1 MSKVAQLLQ
10 NKGNQNIWKVRPD
23 DEVITALKLMAE
35 KNIGAVLVFD
45 GDKLAGIFS
54 ERDYARRVILQ
65 GKSPEHT
72 AVKEIM
78 SPKVLCV
85 KPTQAI
91 EECMALMRHHK
102 LRHLPVTEGDKI
114 VGIISVSDVME
125 ALMAEHKF
133 IIEQLEHYIQ
143 GY

>member
-10 NKGNQNIWKVRPD
+10 NRGHQNIWKVNPD

-35 KNIGAVLVFD
+35 KNIGAVLVSE
-45 GDKLAGIFS
+45 GDTLAGIFS
-54 ERDYARRVILQ
+54 ERDYARRVILE

-78 SPKVLCV
+78 SGKVLCV
-85 KPTQAI
+85 RPTQTI
-91 EECMALMRHHK
+91 DECMALMKHHK
-102 LRHLPVTEGDKI
+102 LRHLPVTDNDEI
-114 VGIISVSDVME
+114 IGIISVFDVVNT
-125 ALMAEHKF
+125 LMAEHEF